1 MDNDNRIGQLIKK
14 YRNERG
20 MTQLQLSEASGINFS
35 LIRNYEVG
43 NRKPKLEQ
51 LKILADAL
59 DVSINDF
66 LDIEIE
72 STNDVMSLIQTLKNQ
87 TALNLT
93 GEKDE
98 NGNYIPSSICLKFND
113 KNINRILAYYMKAI
127 EMNNPDKPVTF
138 MLKQDGIEMPTDIEK
153 SKKN

>member
-1 MDNDNRIGQLIKK
+1 
-14 YRNERG
+14 
-20 MTQLQLSEASGINFS
+20 
-35 LIRNYEVG
+35 
-43 NRKPKLEQ
+43 
-51 LKILADAL
+51 
-59 DVSINDF
+59 
-66 LDIEIE
+66 
-72 STNDVMSLIQTLKNQ
+72 MSLIQTLKNQ

-127 EMNNPDKPVTF
+127 EMDNPDKPVTF
-138 MLKQDGIEMPTDIEK
+138 MLKQDGIELPTDIEK